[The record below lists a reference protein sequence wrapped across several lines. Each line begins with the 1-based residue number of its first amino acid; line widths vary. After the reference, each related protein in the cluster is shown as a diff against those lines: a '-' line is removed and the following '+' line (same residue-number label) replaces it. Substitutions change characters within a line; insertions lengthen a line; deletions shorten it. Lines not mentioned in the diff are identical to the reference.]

1 MSVTTVNLGKIRI
14 NWRGAFVSTTAYT
27 VNDAVSYGGSSY
39 ICVIGYT
46 STSSFPTDLG
56 AGYWQLMAQGSSV
69 NTTTGDIT
77 YRGNSG
83 SDIRLPIGS
92 SGQNLTVSNA
102 GLLAWEYPGKAGA
115 DYYVSPNGSDS
126 NDGSTL
132 TRAFRTVRY
141 ACANITGP
149 ATLYIKA
156 GTYNETLPITVPAS
170 VTIVGDGMRDTIISP
185 LVGNYS
191 TNYTSSG
198 SSGTTLK
205 VASTTNL
212 ATGMTIT
219 GTGFVSAQKIVTV
232 VDSTTLTIS
241 ANPDTTP
248 SGTLTFTYLST
259 DASPVPNQNS
269 TMFLLSNETM
279 MSGLLMIG
287 MTGFVPS
294 GAYPTDYTQA
304 TVKGVFLRLNP
315 ASPISTKSPYI
326 KDCTAKSSGGVGA
339 IVDGSVHASGNRSM
353 LFWAYNQVHDG
364 GVGLV
369 VCNLGKAEAVSCF
382 TYYCYFGYFTYGGGI
397 IRSLSGNN
405 SYGTY
410 GCVSQG
416 YDSTES
422 PVTATVY
429 GNMLTFIQAASTGTF
444 TQGELITQATSG
456 ATARVTSVQSGYLYY
471 KQTTGT
477 FNTSNLIT
485 GGSSGATMTPTAD
498 TGQNNYLYV
507 LNSLSAAPT
516 VGASIQFAGDSNAYV
531 IQAVSTA
538 TINLVPVTIITL
550 AQQKITAST
559 DSTAVTI
566 RYNFSN
572 IRLTGHDF
580 LSIGT
585 GGVTTT
591 NYPGIATQAADPAKQ
606 TIWTF
611 PGRIYYVSTDQS
623 GNFSVGQYFSVNQA
637 TGAATLN
644 ASAFNLSGLTSL
656 RLGTIGA
663 QLGAQVNEFS
673 TDGTLSQNSAVK
685 VPTQSAVTT
694 YLGAA
699 YQNFSPAVDTVV
711 TTATASSGTSIT
723 VGTTVG
729 MVVNMTAV
737 FGANLGNI
745 VAGTVYYILT
755 ASGTTITVALA
766 PGGSAFT
773 VGTTVSQSV
782 AVNTGFSLGDAGHRW
797 SHLYVGPGSITIG
810 SLTISDNAGTLQVQA
825 SGANAPANINAIQ
838 NGTSNVT
845 VANNGSVTITG
856 GGNLGLTVDS
866 SGNATFAGTL
876 TVSGTTTT
884 INSTTLVVNDKNIEL
899 AKVVT
904 PTDTTA
910 SGAGI
915 TIKGATDKIL
925 QWTASATNGSSNTG
939 YFSSTDNFNLGASGL
954 SYYINGTSA
963 LSASVILGSAVTP
976 TLGGNSTTGIT
987 LGGTALTSV
996 QIGSNTTAANTVT
1009 VGGAITGNAVKIAST
1024 TGGTIAL
1031 STDVTTGTINEWSS
1045 ITTGTVNFANAIT
1058 TGTINIA
1065 GGSGAAAVNIGN
1077 ASGTTTVKGNLVVDS
1092 GKTFAIKG
1100 SSSGSVTFQAASA
1113 AGSVTYTLP
1122 SADAAVSGYA
1132 LTSNASGTLSWAA
1145 AGATISDDSST
1156 TTLYPT
1162 MSTAT
1167 SGSLTTAKISSSKFT
1182 FNASTGNLSATQL
1195 TGTLQTAAQ
1204 TNITSVGTLTGLT
1217 VAGNLTNYASSAGA
1231 TVVVFGNART
1241 NDYTWMD
1248 YNSYPGASDGYTIG
1262 GRRAYSSL
1270 TGSKVQVGTEQF
1282 MKEGSGTDNKTAW
1295 NLSLHNGTSIGVVL
1309 ACTSSGNL
1317 TVTGTITSNSDA
1329 RLKTNV
1335 ETITTALDKVV
1346 ALRGVMFDRIAT
1358 GAREMGV
1365 IAQEVEAVIPELVF
1379 TDENGIKSVAYANT
1393 VALLIEAIKEQQV
1406 QINELKGKL

>member
-56 AGYWQLMAQGSSV
+56 AGYWQLMAQGNSV
-69 NTTTGDIT
+69 NTTAGDLS
-77 YRGNSG
+77 YRGTG
-83 SDIRLPIGS
+83 GADVRLPVGS
-92 SGQNLTVSNA
+92 SGQVLTVTPG
-102 GLLAWEYPGKAGA
+102 GLLDWEYPGQGGN
-115 DYYVSPNGSDS
+115 DYYVSPNGSDT

-132 TRAFRTVRY
+132 TRAWRTVRH
-141 ACANITGP
+141 ACDTITGP

-156 GTYNETLPITVPAS
+156 GTYYEILPITVPPS
-170 VTIVGDGMRDTIISP
+170 ITIIGDGMRDTIISP
-185 LVGNYS
+185 LIGLV
-191 TNYTSSG
+191 TTTYTASG

-205 VASTTNL
+205 VASTSSIGI
-212 ATGMTIT
+212 GMTVT
-219 GTGFVSAQKIVTV
+219 GTGFTGGQKVIAV
-232 VDSTTLTIS
+232 VDSVTVTLS
-241 ANPDTTP
+241 AVPNTTP

-269 TMFLLSNETM
+269 TMFLMSNETM

-287 MTGFVPS
+287 MTGFAPN
-294 GAYPTDYTQA
+294 GGHPTDFTYA
-304 TVKGVFLRLNP
+304 TVGGVFLRLNP

-422 PVTATVY
+422 PVTGTVY
-429 GNMLTFIQAASTGTF
+429 GNMLTFNTVGSTGTF
-444 TQGELITQATSG
+444 SQGEIITQPYAAAITLASATGTTNTATLNYSAQSSAPYTPGQTIIVSGITPSGYNGTYTVVTSTTTQTTYTVSG
-456 ATARVTSVQSGYLYY
+456 ASGFGSGTGGTVKGVASAYVTSVQTGYLYY
-471 KQTTGT
+471 KQTYGA
-477 FNTSNLIT
+477 FNTSTLVT
-485 GGSSGATMTPTAD
+485 GSTSGATMTPTAD
-498 TGQNNYLYV
+498 GGQNNYLLV
-507 LNSLSAAPT
+507 LSSLTAVPQ
-516 VGASIQFAGDSNAYV
+516 VGASIQFTSGDTNAYV
-531 IQAVSTA
+531 IQGVSFA
-538 TINLVPVTIITL
+538 TVNSVSLTIITL
-550 AQQKITAST
+550 AQQKT
-559 DSTAVTI
+559 VTSADGI
-566 RYNFSN
+566 NIQVRYNFSN

-580 LSIGT
+580 LNIGS
-585 GGVTTT
+585 GGIATT
-591 NYPGIATQAADPAKQ
+591 NYPGIPSQNPDPAKQ

-611 PGRIYYVSTDQS
+611 PGRIYYVATDQA

-656 RLGTIGA
+656 RLGTLGA
-663 QLGAQVNEFS
+663 QLGAQINEFS
-673 TDGTLSQNSAVK
+673 TDGTLSQNSDVK
-685 VPTQSAVTT
+685 VPTQHAVTT

-699 YQNFSPAVDTVV
+699 YQNFSPALDTVV
-711 TTATASSGTSIT
+711 TTATASTGTNIT
-723 VGTTVG
+723 VNSTTG
-729 MVVNMTAV
+729 MVVNMTVV
-737 FGANLGNI
+737 FGSNMGNI

-755 ASGTTITVALA
+755 ASGTNLTITTVSNGTT
-766 PGGSAFT
+766 PFT

-782 AVNTGFSLGDAGHRW
+782 AVNCGYSLGDAGHRW

-866 SGNATFAGTL
+866 SGNATFAGNVTVNGGTTNLSTTNLNINDALIYMAQSNPANLNDIGLVGHFTSGIYQHTGMVRQASTNTWMFFSGATTEPDTTITTTDGTFVYDPVKMGALTASGNL
-876 TVSGTTTT
+876 TVTSATPTLALNNTAPTISTNSSGSTASVFNTNATTVNAFGAATTIAIGASTGTTT
-884 INSTTLVVNDKNIEL
+884 INNATVTLANATALNLNGASPGI
-899 AKVVT
+899 VT
-904 PTDTTA
+904 
-910 SGAGI
+910 
-915 TIKGATDKIL
+915 
-925 QWTASATNGSSNTG
+925 
-939 YFSSTDNFNLGASGL
+939 SST
-954 SYYINGTSA
+954 
-963 LSASVILGSAVTP
+963 
-976 TLGGNSTTGIT
+976 
-987 LGGTALTSV
+987 GTAAV
-996 QIGSNTTAANTVT
+996 FNTNAL
-1009 VGGAITGNAVKIAST
+1009 TGN
-1024 TGGTIAL
+1024 L
-1031 STDVTTGTINEWSS
+1031 
-1045 ITTGTVNFANAIT
+1045 F
-1058 TGTINIA
+1058 
-1065 GGSGAAAVNIGN
+1065 GAATTVSIGA
-1077 ASGTTTVKGNLVVDS
+1077 ASGTTTIKGNLAVDS

-1132 LTSNASGTLSWAA
+1132 LVSNASGTLSWAA
-1145 AGATISDDSST
+1145 AGATLSDDSST

-1167 SGSLTTAKISSSKFT
+1167 TGSLTTAKISSSKFT
-1182 FNASTGNLSATQL
+1182 FNASTGVL
-1195 TGTLQTAAQ
+1195 TTSGGFVESSSITLKENVMPI
-1204 TNITSVGTLTGLT
+1204 TNALD
-1217 VAGNLTNYASSAGA
+1217 
-1231 TVVVFGNART
+1231 VVLQMLGVTYDRK
-1241 NDYTWMD
+1241 D
-1248 YNSYPGASDGYTIG
+1248 
-1262 GRRAYSSL
+1262 
-1270 TGSKVQVGTEQF
+1270 GSKKNEPGLIAEDVAAIA
-1282 MKEGSGTDNKTAW
+1282 DNLVMRDDNGKPTGIYYSKITAY
-1295 NLSLHNGTSIGVVL
+1295 
-1309 ACTSSGNL
+1309 
-1317 TVTGTITSNSDA
+1317 
-1329 RLKTNV
+1329 
-1335 ETITTALDKVV
+1335 
-1346 ALRGVMFDRIAT
+1346 
-1358 GAREMGV
+1358 
-1365 IAQEVEAVIPELVF
+1365 LV
-1379 TDENGIKSVAYANT
+1379 
-1393 VALLIEAIKEQQV
+1393 EAIKGLHS
-1406 QINELKGKL
+1406 QIDPLKEEIRKLKGE